1 MVEVSAGRLDR
12 RLALKVQTLCPFS
25 ALNTVWRN
33 LDVGHKTLDL
43 EITNLNIGGELM
55 IEYELNKL
63 TNGLSTISV
72 IICTLNEAENL
83 PHVLPKIPNW
93 VGEVI
98 LVDGHS
104 TDNTVEV
111 ARKLSSDIKV
121 LYQPGKGKGDALKCG
136 IENAT
141 GDIIVT
147 LDADGATPP
156 EEMSKFI
163 EPLLNGY
170 DFTKGSRFAVGLP
183 QGKPWYRILGN
194 WIITLTF
201 NLLFFRRYTDL
212 CSGYNAFWRKRL
224 KDINLWSSDGFE
236 NEPLINVRAAK
247 ARLKVT
253 EVGYGE
259 RVRIGGEVKE
269 RSWRQG
275 LKAIK
280 PILRERFFPA

>member
-1 MVEVSAGRLDR
+1 M
-12 RLALKVQTLCPFS
+12 
-25 ALNTVWRN
+25 
-33 LDVGHKTLDL
+33 
-43 EITNLNIGGELM
+43 IT
-55 IEYELNKL
+55 
-63 TNGLSTISV
+63 
-72 IICTLNEAENL
+72 
-83 PHVLPKIPNW
+83 
-93 VGEVI
+93 
-98 LVDGHS
+98 
-104 TDNTVEV
+104 
-111 ARKLSSDIKV
+111 R
-121 LYQPGKGKGDALKCG
+121 PGKGKGDALKCG

-280 PILRERFFPA
+280 TILRERFFPA